1 VAARRSK
8 ASSRSKTSEREALS
22 EADIVQAALRMLQRE
37 GASALSMR
45 KLAAELRVTPMAIY
59 YHVPH
64 KRALVERITDAVLE
78 SVPTPEPSGAGWE
91 RELKNTALECWQRL
105 SAYPGLV
112 GAVLDQGKP
121 SKAGRRLM
129 RYNTAVLLAAG
140 FDMRAAVLAMT
151 AYNTFVYGVMAGQ
164 TQRSKLRHRRKRSKP
179 GDIDS
184 SFDQLDPGLLMEY
197 GLDTLIAGL
206 RGQLPVNPKRDA
218 AVRTKP
224 KRARMQ
230 PQQPD

>member
-1 VAARRSK
+1 MSARRSRA
-8 ASSRSKTSEREALS
+8 ASRGKPSAREALS

-64 KRALVERITDAVLE
+64 KRALVERITDAVLA

-91 RELKNTALECWQRL
+91 HELKHAALESWRRL
-105 SAYPGLV
+105 SAYPGLI
-112 GAVLDQGKP
+112 GAVLDQGKA
-121 SKAGRRLM
+121 SKAGRKLV

-140 FDMRAAVLAMT
+140 FDQRAAALAT
-151 AYNTFVYGVMAGQ
+151 IAYNTFVYGVMAGQ
-164 TQRSKLRHRRKRSKP
+164 VQRSKLRYKRRRAKSN
-179 GDIDS
+179 GVEND
-184 SFDQLDPGLLMEY
+184 FGQLDFDLLMEY

-206 RGQLPVNPKRDA
+206 RTQLPAHKKRDA
-218 AVRTKP
+218 AVRLKQP
-224 KRARMQ
+224 KRARVQ
-230 PQQPD
+230 QQPD